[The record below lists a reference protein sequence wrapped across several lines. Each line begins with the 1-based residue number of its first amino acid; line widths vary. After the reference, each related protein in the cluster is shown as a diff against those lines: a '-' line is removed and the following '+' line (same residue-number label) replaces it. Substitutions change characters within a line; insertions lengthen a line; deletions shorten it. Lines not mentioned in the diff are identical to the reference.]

1 VCARGA
7 SLAAVHGPSTSP
19 LGVRLACLP
28 HALRSMAV
36 SHMTKNALVVGAL
49 VLAALAVTPFVRGAD
64 TPDRPPGVTPE
75 AWIPLNNEIGI
86 VISPPDPASFAPAV
100 DEQGR
105 PRAMVLGRPVQ
116 GCFMMKVAS
125 SFWARVA
132 IVEPAIALPV
142 SPSR

>member
-1 VCARGA
+1 
-7 SLAAVHGPSTSP
+7 
-19 LGVRLACLP
+19 
-28 HALRSMAV
+28 
-36 SHMTKNALVVGAL
+36 MTKNALVVGAL

-100 DEQGR
+100 DKQGR

-116 GCFMMKVAS
+116 GYFMMKVAS